1 MSNANSELKQQADE
15 EAYSKTEWERQRI
28 DYYRSLRYS
37 FCVAS
42 VDEWLNDYFNARK
55 AVFKPTKNPTWNQ
68 IRKNAGIGLLEN
80 ALSLFSEDK
89 KKAVT
94 VKKEQSKEKLQ
105 LEVDEV
111 NKREWERCSR
121 VNNRIKTEASEK
133 LNRLAA
139 RDEQDVEEYLRYA
152 LSKDSY
158 LLDGTESIPNFQL
171 LYIPEK
177 KRLVVDYNLPLR
189 EQISITKEW
198 KVGKNLEVI
207 PRGMNKT
214 EYLEM
219 YERVLLD
226 LSLRAVGILFGS
238 DNRNALNEIVFN
250 GFCVYSDWQDMP
262 TTILSFVMAK
272 KQYSFERIKRM
283 DCISKAEI
291 AKLDNV
297 RYLGDIHSEK
307 PPADLWETPP
317 SKLVVPIQSSFR

>member
-37 FCVAS
+37 FCVTS

-55 AVFKPTKNPTWNQ
+55 VVFKPTKNPTWNQ

-121 VNNRIKTEASEK
+121 VNNRIKAEASEK
-133 LNRLAA
+133 FNRFAA
-139 RDEQDVEEYLRYA
+139 RDEQDVEEYFRYA

-219 YERVLLD
+219 YERVLLE
-226 LSLRAVGILFGS
+226 LSLRAVGILFCS
-238 DNRNALNEIVFN
+238 DNINVLNEIVFN
-250 GFCVYSDWQDMP
+250 GSCVYSDWQERP
-262 TTILSFVMAK
+262 TIILSFLMTK
-272 KQYSFERIKRM
+272 NQYSLERIMRM
-283 DCISKAEI
+283 DYISKAKI

-317 SKLVVPIQSSFR
+317 NKLVVPIQSSFR

>member
-37 FCVAS
+37 FCVIS

-94 VKKEQSKEKLQ
+94 VKKEQAKEKLQ
-105 LEVDEV
+105 FEVDEV

-121 VNNRIKTEASEK
+121 VNNRIKAEASEK
-133 LNRLAA
+133 FNRFAA
-139 RDEQDVEEYLRYA
+139 HDEQDVEEYFRYA

-171 LYIPEK
+171 FYIPEK

-189 EQISITKEW
+189 EQIPITKEW

-250 GFCVYSDWQDMP
+250 GSCVYSDWQDMP

>member
-1 MSNANSELKQQADE
+1 MNDVNPELKQQAE
-15 EAYSKTEWERQRI
+15 EDAYFKTECERKRI
-28 DYYRSLRYS
+28 DYYRRLRYD
-37 FCVAS
+37 FAVTT
-42 VDEWLNDYFNARK
+42 VDAWLDEYYAEHRE
-55 AVFKPTKNPTWNQ
+55 VFTAKKDPTWNQ
-68 IRKNAGIGLLEN
+68 IRKDAGIGIIEN
-80 ALSLFSEDK
+80 MLSFFSEDK
-89 KKAVT
+89 RKAIAE
-94 VKKEQSKEKLQ
+94 KKEQSRKKLQ

-121 VNNRIKTEASEK
+121 VNNRIKAEASK
-133 LNRLAA
+133 KFNRFTA
-139 RDEQDVEEYLRYA
+139 RDEQAVEEYFRYA

-171 LYIPEK
+171 LYISEK

-198 KVGKNLEVI
+198 KVGKNLEII
-207 PRGMNKT
+207 PRDMNKT
-214 EYLEM
+214 DYLEM

-226 LSLRAVGILFGS
+226 FSLRSVGILFGS
-238 DNRNALNEIVFN
+238 DNKNALNEIVFN
-250 GFCVYSDWQDMP
+250 GSCVYSGWQDMP
-262 TTILSFVMAK
+262 TIILSFVMTK